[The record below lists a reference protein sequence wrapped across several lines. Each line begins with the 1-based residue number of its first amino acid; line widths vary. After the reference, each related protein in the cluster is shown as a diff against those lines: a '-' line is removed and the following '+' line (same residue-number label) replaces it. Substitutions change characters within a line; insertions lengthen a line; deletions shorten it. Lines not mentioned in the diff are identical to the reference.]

1 MNEVN
6 YSKKQLMLMRVGGL
20 AALLIGWELSVRAG
34 WVDAA
39 FFGQPKRIM
48 DSLVAGFGGDA
59 RIPREL
65 GWTMYTALISFII
78 GAGGAILV
86 GMLFVLFPVLEKV
99 LEPIFSALNSMPR
112 TALAPLLIVW
122 FGLGMW
128 SKVAIGASLCFF
140 IVLQNTVA
148 GIRGVNA
155 DHVTLC
161 RTLGL
166 SQGSMFW
173 KVTMP
178 NAVPVMFAGLRLGVV
193 VALLGV
199 VAGEIIAAE
208 RGMGQR
214 IAYLAAAFDMNG
226 VWALLVVLA
235 LSGMFLTWGLDRVEQ
250 RLHKWQ

>member
-1 MNEVN
+1 MNDVT
-6 YSKKQLMLMRVGGL
+6 YTTRQLLIMRVAGL
-20 AALLIGWELSVRAG
+20 VVLLVGWEWSVHMG
-34 WVDAA
+34 WIDAS
-39 FFGQPKRIM
+39 FFGRPSAIFN
-48 DSLVAGFGGDA
+48 SLVTGFTGDA
-59 RIPREL
+59 RIPLEL
-65 GWTMYTALISFII
+65 GWTLWTAVVSFAI
-78 GAGGAILV
+78 GAGAAIAV
-86 GMLFVLFPVLEKV
+86 GLLFVVLPVLEKI
-99 LEPIFSALNSMPR
+99 LDPIFSALNSMPR

-155 DHVTLC
+155 DHVTLS

-166 SQGSMFW
+166 SKSEMFW

-199 VAGEIIAAE
+199 VAGEIIASE

-235 LSGMFLTWGLDRVEQ
+235 VSGMLVTWALDRVER

>member
-1 MNEVN
+1 MNEVT
-6 YSKKQLMLMRVGGL
+6 YTRQQLILMRVVSL
-20 AALLIGWELSVRAG
+20 VVIGACWEMAVRIG

-39 FFGQPKRIM
+39 FFGQPSKIGT
-48 DSLVAGFGGDA
+48 SLVSGFSGDA

-65 GWTMYTALISFII
+65 AWTMYTSLVSFLI

-86 GMLFVLFPVLEKV
+86 GLLFVVFPTLEKV

-128 SKVAIGASLCFF
+128 SKVAIGASICFF

-155 DHVTLC
+155 DHVILS

-166 SQGSMFW
+166 SQNQMFW

-199 VAGEIIAAE
+199 VAGEIIASE

-235 LSGMFLTWGLDRVEQ
+235 ISGMALTWGLDAIER
-250 RLHKWQ
+250 RLHRWQ

>member
-1 MNEVN
+1 MKEVAFD
-6 YSKKQLMLMRVGGL
+6 KMQLMLMRVGGL
-20 AALLIGWELSVRAG
+20 GALLLCWEFAARLGWI
-34 WVDAA
+34 DPA
-39 FFGQPKRIM
+39 FFGQPSMIAK
-48 DSLVAGFGGDA
+48 SLAEGFSGNA

-65 GWTMYTALISFII
+65 GWTMYTSFVAFFL
-78 GAGGAILV
+78 GAGSAIIV
-86 GMLFVLFPVLEKV
+86 GMLFVLLPVLEKT
-99 LEPIFSALNSMPR
+99 LDPIFSALNSMPR

-148 GIRGVNA
+148 GIRGVNS
-155 DHVTLC
+155 DHVILC

-166 SQGSMFW
+166 SQGRMFW

-178 NAVPVMFAGLRLGVV
+178 NAVPVMFAGLRLGIV

-199 VAGEIIAAE
+199 VAGEIIASE
-208 RGMGQR
+208 RGIGQR
-214 IAYLAAAFDMNG
+214 VAYLAAAFDMSG

-235 LSGMFLTWGLDRVEQ
+235 ISGMVLTWGLDSIER
-250 RLHKWQ
+250 RLYRWQ

>member
-1 MNEVN
+1 MNEVI
-6 YSKKQLMLMRVGGL
+6 YSRRQLMLMRIGGL
-20 AALLIGWELSVRAG
+20 TALLLCWELSVRLG

-39 FFGQPKRIM
+39 FFGQPTRIM
-48 DSLVAGFGGDA
+48 QSLVTGFSGDA

-65 GWTMYTALISFII
+65 GWTMYTALISFVI
-78 GAGGAILV
+78 GAGGAVVVAMI
-86 GMLFVLFPVLEKV
+86 FVWFPVMEKV

-166 SQGSMFW
+166 SQGRMFW

-235 LSGMFLTWGLDRVEQ
+235 ISGMILTWGLDAVE
-250 RLHKWQ
+250 RHLHRWQ

>member
-1 MNEVN
+1 MKDMN
-6 YSKKQLMLMRVGGL
+6 YSRRQLMAMRMLSLGGL
-20 AALLIGWELSVRAG
+20 FLAWEASVWGG
-34 WVDAA
+34 WVDAS
-39 FFGQPKRIM
+39 FFGQPSLIYK
-48 DSLVAGFGGDA
+48 SLVAGLSGDA
-59 RIPREL
+59 RILSEL
-65 GWTMYTALISFII
+65 GWTMYTAMVSFLI
-78 GAGGAILV
+78 GAGAAVAV
-86 GMLFVLFPVLEKV
+86 GMLFVLFPVMEKV
-99 LEPIFSALNSMPR
+99 LDPIFSALNSMPR
-112 TALAPLLIVW
+112 TALAPMLIVW

-155 DHVTLC
+155 DHVTLS

-166 SQGSMFW
+166 SESRMFW

-178 NAVPVMFAGLRLGVV
+178 NAIPVMFAGLRLGVV

-199 VAGEIIAAE
+199 VAGEIIASE

-235 LSGMFLTWGLDRVEQ
+235 VSGMALTWGLDAIER
-250 RLHKWQ
+250 RLHRWQ

>member
-1 MNEVN
+1 MNEVT
-6 YSKKQLMLMRVGGL
+6 YTKRQLMAMRV
-20 AALLIGWELSVRAG
+20 ASVVALFLGWEWVVHMG
-34 WVDAA
+34 WVDAS
-39 FFGQPKRIM
+39 FFGRPSAIFK
-48 DSLVAGFGGDA
+48 SLVVGFTGDA

-65 GWTMYTALISFII
+65 GWTLWTALISFLI
-78 GAGGAILV
+78 GAGAAILL
-86 GMLFVLFPVLEKV
+86 GLLFVLFPVLEKV
-99 LEPIFSALNSMPR
+99 LDPIFSALNSMPR

-155 DHVTLC
+155 DHVILS

-166 SQGSMFW
+166 GPGEMFW

-199 VAGEIIAAE
+199 VAGEIIASE
-208 RGMGQR
+208 RGVGQR

-226 VWALLVVLA
+226 VWALLIVLA
-235 LSGMFLTWGLDRVEQ
+235 LSGMLVTWTLDGVER
-250 RLHKWQ
+250 RLHQWQ

>member
-1 MNEVN
+1 MSEVT
-6 YSKKQLMLMRVGGL
+6 YSQSKLMMLRIGSIAVILLGWEWAVRVG
-20 AALLIGWELSVRAG
+20 
-34 WVDAA
+34 WVNAS
-39 FFGQPKRIM
+39 FFGQPSMIFT
-48 DSLVAGFGGDA
+48 SLVNGFSGNA
-59 RIPREL
+59 PIPREL
-65 GWTMYTALISFII
+65 GWTMWTSLVSFLI
-78 GAGGAILV
+78 GAGAAVAV
-86 GMLFVLFPVLEKV
+86 GMLFVLFPMLEKT
-99 LEPIFSALNSMPR
+99 LDPIFSALNSMPR

-155 DHVTLC
+155 DHVTLS

-166 SQGSMFW
+166 SKGRMFW

-199 VAGEIIAAE
+199 VAGEIIASE

-235 LSGMFLTWGLDRVEQ
+235 LSGMVLTWGLDAVER

>member
-1 MNEVN
+1 MKEVN
-6 YSKKQLMLMRVGGL
+6 YTRRQLMVMRVVSL
-20 AALLIGWELSVRAG
+20 TALFLGWELSVRSG
-34 WVDAA
+34 WVDAS
-39 FFGQPKRIM
+39 FFGQP
-48 DSLVAGFGGDA
+48 SLILKSLAAGLSGDA
-59 RIPREL
+59 LILREL
-65 GWTMYTALISFII
+65 GFTMWTALISFLL
-78 GAGGAILV
+78 GAGGAVVVAL
-86 GMLFVLFPVLEKV
+86 LFVLFPVLEKV
-99 LEPIFSALNSMPR
+99 LDPIFSALNSMPR

-122 FGLGMW
+122 FGLGIW

-155 DHVTLC
+155 DHVTLS

-166 SQGSMFW
+166 SEGKMFW

-199 VAGEIIAAE
+199 VAGEIIASE

-226 VWALLVVLA
+226 VWALLFVLA
-235 LSGMFLTWGLDRVEQ
+235 LSGMLLTWGLDAFERH
-250 RLHKWQ
+250 LHRWQ